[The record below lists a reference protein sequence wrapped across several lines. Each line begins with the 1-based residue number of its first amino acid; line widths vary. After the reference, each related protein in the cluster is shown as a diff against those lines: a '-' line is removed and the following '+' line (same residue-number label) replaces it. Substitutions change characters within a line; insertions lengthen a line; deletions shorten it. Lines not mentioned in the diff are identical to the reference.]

1 MNWYRI
7 ISAFVIACLLSS
19 CAALKPTRDLT
30 VIPVERTAQV
40 RNLLSNLKTQ
50 NEALVNFK
58 GIGNITIRQNGL
70 TQFDQRVAW
79 IGERPVKFSIAVL
92 ISGYPAVKLAA
103 DGRWLYY
110 LEVQGQ
116 ESRFRKMAT
125 SDPDLEK
132 LIWIPISI
140 SDVIVLLSGRI
151 PLPEFDSIEFIQ
163 ETSKQQFALVLTDSW
178 WGIQQKIFYDATLS
192 QIQKV
197 EVYHRSGSLR
207 YRAEVQGTRQVD
219 GYKVPQRLKLSN
231 DDGIDFLLDIHRYW
245 VNVEVP
251 PEVFVL
257 TPPK

>member
-7 ISAFVIACLLSS
+7 ISAFLIACLLSS

-30 VIPVERTAQV
+30 VTPVERTAQV
-40 RNLLSNLKTQ
+40 RNLLSTLKSQ

-70 TQFDQRVAW
+70 TQFDERVAW
-79 IGERPVKFSIAVL
+79 IGQRPVKFSIAVL

-116 ESRFRKMAT
+116 ESLFRKMAT
-125 SDPDLEK
+125 SDPDLKK

-140 SDVIVLLSGRI
+140 SDVIALLSGRI

-163 ETSKQQFALVLTDSW
+163 EISNQQFALVLTDSW

-192 QIQKV
+192 RIQKV

-207 YRAEVQGTRQVD
+207 YRAEVQNTQQVD
-219 GYKVPQRLKLSN
+219 GFEVPQRLRLSN

>member
-7 ISAFVIACLLSS
+7 IAAFVIACLLSS

-30 VIPVERTAQV
+30 VTPVERTAQV
-40 RNLLSNLKTQ
+40 RDLLSTLKTQ

-70 TQFDQRVAW
+70 TQFDQRDAW

-92 ISGYPAVKLAA
+92 ISGYPALKLAT

-110 LEVQGQ
+110 LEIQGQ
-116 ESRFRKMAT
+116 ETRFRKMKT
-125 SDPDLEK
+125 SDPDLK
-132 LIWIPISI
+132 RLIWIPISI
-140 SDVIVLLSGRI
+140 SDVIALLSGRI
-151 PLPEFDSIEFIQ
+151 PLLEFDSVDFIQ
-163 ETSKQQFALVLTDSW
+163 EISNQQFALVLTDSW
-178 WGIQQKIFYDATLS
+178 WGIQQKIIFDATVS
-192 QIQKV
+192 RVQQI

-207 YRAEVQGTRQVD
+207 YRAEVRSTQQVD
-219 GYKVPQRLKLSN
+219 GFEVPQRLRLSN

-251 PEVFVL
+251 PSVFML
-257 TPPK
+257 APPK

>member
-7 ISAFVIACLLSS
+7 ILAFMIACLLSS
-19 CAALKPTRDLT
+19 CAAIRPTRDLT
-30 VIPVERTAQV
+30 ITPVERTAQV
-40 RNLLSNLKTQ
+40 RDLLSTLEIQ

-79 IGERPVKFSIAVL
+79 IGEKPVKFSIAVL

-116 ESRFRKMAT
+116 ETQFRKIAT
-125 SDPDLEK
+125 SDPDLK
-132 LIWIPISI
+132 RLILIPISI
-140 SDVIVLLSGRI
+140 SDIIALLSGRI
-151 PLPEFDSIEFIQ
+151 PLPEFDSVEFIQ
-163 ETSKQQFALVLTDSW
+163 EISDQQFALVLTDSW

-192 QIQKV
+192 RIQRV

-207 YRAEVQGTRQVD
+207 YRAEVESTQQVD
-219 GYKVPQRLKLSN
+219 GFEVPRRLRLSN
-231 DDGIDFLLDIHRYW
+231 DDGTDFLLDIHRYW

-251 PEVFVL
+251 PSVFVL
-257 TPPK
+257 TPPQ